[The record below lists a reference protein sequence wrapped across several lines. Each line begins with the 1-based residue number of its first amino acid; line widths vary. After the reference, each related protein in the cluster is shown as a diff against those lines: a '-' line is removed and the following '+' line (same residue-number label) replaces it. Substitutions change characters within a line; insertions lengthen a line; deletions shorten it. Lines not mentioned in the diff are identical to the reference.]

1 MSRPQ
6 AGHPGVNLMPLLD
19 VLLCTMG
26 TLIIV
31 LGIIYREARLHPAKR
46 TPGAV
51 SASTQELVDA
61 KDDLEFRVDGLA
73 AARDKCRAEL
83 EDKRAKLADVEDH
96 WRRMEDQL
104 LALRDAAKQLHE
116 SPSAGDSQRDRL
128 RGELAQLNARRQ
140 QLDGELKRARY
151 QAVNRQPVYAVVPFE
166 GLYKTS
172 RRPIYI
178 ECRGDCVILQ
188 PEGIVFTPSDFL
200 GPGGPGNPLAS
211 ALRAA
216 QEYWR
221 QAPRPSPGMP
231 NEPYPLLLVRPDG
244 IIAYYLVRDA
254 MSSWDAEFGY
264 ELVGQD
270 WQLDYPM
277 KPEPQLKDMETR
289 AVAESR
295 ERMQWLAQVSPE
307 LFERKP
313 SKVQYHVS
321 PFRGGAVRDGG
332 PSLGNDPFADDP
344 LGGFGRQGSGFGV
357 QGSGPGGSALRGGPE
372 SGPGVGSQSS
382 AVNGLAGTR
391 GNSAFGLG
399 DGGTNGGFANGAGN
413 PPGLGGPGGAA
424 AGGTSGMMGGDVSGP
439 TGSAFGGS
447 GGLAGGTNPATA
459 GTGSGSAGTS
469 QLAMG
474 GSNSAAGG
482 ATSSAQGKGNGA
494 ELSPNEYGYVALP
507 GGAGGDGRGATG
519 SGGSMNGQSS
529 LAGSSGSYAGGNT
542 STAAG
547 MSSSGG
553 GDSSSSGGS
562 ASQLGAASGQTNP
575 MASGMP
581 SVSFDMAQQQSPQQY
596 DPRLD
601 QQQSQSSQR
610 SSSRGT
616 TQVRGHNWALPNMH
630 NASMGVQRPIRVE
643 CYADRLILL
652 PDTHDQEAQTIPLGE
667 RTDDAVDQLVAA
679 VRTYTKSWG
688 MAGRGMYWKPQL
700 VLNVNPNADSRAAD
714 LQAILADSGWDVKR
728 R

>member
-1 MSRPQ
+1 MTTASMSRPQ
-6 AGHPGVNLMPLLD
+6 AGNPGVNLMPLLD

-31 LGIIYREARLHPAKR
+31 LGIIYREARLHPAKC
-46 TPGAV
+46 TPGA
-51 SASTQELVDA
+51 ASTSTQQLVDV
-61 KDDLEFRVDGLA
+61 KDDLEFRVDGLT
-73 AARDKCRAEL
+73 AARDKCRMEL
-83 EDKRAKLADVEDH
+83 EDKRAKLANIEDH

-104 LALRDAAKQLHE
+104 LALRDATKQLRE

-128 RGELAQLNARRQ
+128 RAELAQLNARRQ
-140 QLDGELKRARY
+140 QLDGELKRAKY
-151 QAVNRQPVYAVVPFE
+151 QAANRQPVYAVVPFE

-178 ECRGDCVILQ
+178 ECRGDSVILQ

-289 AVAESR
+289 AVADSR

-307 LFERKP
+307 LFERKA

-344 LGGFGRQGSGFGV
+344 LGGFGRQGSVGGGQGSMAGG
-357 QGSGPGGSALRGGPE
+357 QGSGVV
-372 SGPGVGSQSS
+372 GVGSQASR
-382 AVNGLAGTR
+382 VNGLAGTR

-399 DGGTNGGFANGAGN
+399 DGGRSGSLGNGMGN
-413 PPGLGGPGGAA
+413 QPGLGGPGGA
-424 AGGTSGMMGGDVSGP
+424 P
-439 TGSAFGGS
+439 
-447 GGLAGGTNPATA
+447 
-459 GTGSGSAGTS
+459 
-469 QLAMG
+469 
-474 GSNSAAGG
+474 
-482 ATSSAQGKGNGA
+482 
-494 ELSPNEYGYVALP
+494 P
-507 GGAGGDGRGATG
+507 GGA
-519 SGGSMNGQSS
+519 
-529 LAGSSGSYAGGNT
+529 
-542 STAAG
+542 
-547 MSSSGG
+547 
-553 GDSSSSGGS
+553 
-562 ASQLGAASGQTNP
+562 
-575 MASGMP
+575 
-581 SVSFDMAQQQSPQQY
+581 
-596 DPRLD
+596 
-601 QQQSQSSQR
+601 
-610 SSSRGT
+610 
-616 TQVRGHNWALPNMH
+616 
-630 NASMGVQRPIRVE
+630 
-643 CYADRLILL
+643 
-652 PDTHDQEAQTIPLGE
+652 
-667 RTDDAVDQLVAA
+667 
-679 VRTYTKSWG
+679 
-688 MAGRGMYWKPQL
+688 
-700 VLNVNPNADSRAAD
+700 
-714 LQAILADSGWDVKR
+714 
-728 R
+728 